1 MSVKHLRLYVF
12 SIGQSVLT
20 AVGLTDHLHCAGLGF
35 IFGLFISPLLIRT
48 DKGQKEEVNQGVDKL
63 AAELAEKVKVLCWV
77 MTGPSNHQAKV
88 TECNM
93 SIILSFLSLLI
104 SP

>member
-1 MSVKHLRLYVF
+1 MEVVF
-12 SIGQSVLT
+12 NST
-20 AVGLTDHLHCAGLGF
+20 
-35 IFGLFISPLLIRT
+35 
-48 DKGQKEEVNQGVDKL
+48 EEDKL

-93 SIILSFLSLLI
+93 SIIEFPLI
-104 SP
+104 TNFPLIIPKLRQF

>member
-1 MSVKHLRLYVF
+1 MSVKHMRLYVF

-20 AVGLTDHLHCAGLGF
+20 AVGLTDLCYAGLGF

-77 MTGPSNHQAKV
+77 MTGPTNHQAKV
-88 TECNM
+88 R
-93 SIILSFLSLLI
+93 
-104 SP
+104 